1 LAKDGLDTFEN
12 SVFSSIRWNLILS
25 FAGQLSNIGIT
36 LVLSRLLEPN
46 DFGIMAAALALV
58 GLIESFGSFGST
70 SALTQRQTLSDQFYS
85 AVLII
90 AGGSAI
96 VMMLTVWVLSPYL
109 ASFYQNPDLKNVF
122 LLLSLSIPFQF
133 LETFPLAELQ
143 RRLSFDRI
151 AITSFF
157 SIIISGVISLYLA
170 YAGYGWVALIVRLFL
185 LQSIRTIYFCFVAW
199 PKFKFAPSRKEIKE
213 LLRYGIPQSL
223 SQFMLLFGRRIDDIL
238 IGKWMGTGVLGIY
251 SLAYSL
257 YMWPI
262 SNIKGRIS
270 QVVFAALSKIQTDPA
285 SMSKYYLKVVSLST
299 LLGFPIII
307 GFASVCDLAVP
318 IIMGEKWLP
327 AVAVLR
333 ILGIASLFEICVFPG
348 AIYQAVG
355 RTTTY
360 LKTTTIT
367 RVVAVAGILVGLN
380 FGLEGVA
387 ESVVVTSLMSFFI
400 YNHFVGQLIPVTNL
414 TMLRII
420 LKNGLPS
427 LAMLFLIVLYRLTL
441 GNQFT
446 PAYELAI
453 SVTIGIASYGVLI
466 KLFHP
471 ELLMTRADLTK

>member
-1 LAKDGLDTFEN
+1 LVKDGLDTFEN

-58 GLIESFGSFGST
+58 GLIESFGSVGST

-90 AGGSAI
+90 AGSSAI
-96 VMMLTVWVLSPYL
+96 VMMLTIWVLSPYL

-157 SIIISGVISLYLA
+157 SIIISGAISLYLA

-367 RVVAVAGILVGLN
+367 RVVAVAGILIGLN

-400 YNHFVGQLIPVTNL
+400 YNHFVGQLIPMTNL

-441 GNQFT
+441 GDQFT

-453 SVTIGIASYGVLI
+453 SVTIGITSYGVLI

>member
-1 LAKDGLDTFEN
+1 LVKDGLDTFEN

-46 DFGIMAAALALV
+46 DFGILTAALALV
-58 GLIESFGSFGST
+58 GLIESFGSVGST

-96 VMMLTVWVLSPYL
+96 VMMLTIWVLSPYL

-157 SIIISGVISLYLA
+157 SIIISGAISLYLA

-199 PKFKFAPSRKEIKE
+199 PKFKFAPSRREIKE

-270 QVVFAALSKIQTDPA
+270 QVVFAALSKIQTDPK
-285 SMSKYYLKVVSLST
+285 SMGKYYLKVVSLST

-427 LAMLFLIVLYRLTL
+427 LAMLFLIVLYRQTL
-441 GNQFT
+441 GDQFT

-453 SVTIGIASYGVLI
+453 SVTIGITSYGVLI

>member
-1 LAKDGLDTFEN
+1 LVKDGLDTFEN

-58 GLIESFGSFGST
+58 GLIESFGSVGST

-90 AGGSAI
+90 AGSSAI
-96 VMMLTVWVLSPYL
+96 VMMLTIWVLSPFL

-157 SIIISGVISLYLA
+157 SIIISGAISLYLA

-199 PKFKFAPSRKEIKE
+199 PKFKFAPSRREIKE

-367 RVVAVAGILVGLN
+367 RVVAVAGILIGLN

-446 PAYELAI
+446 PAYELSI
-453 SVTIGIASYGVLI
+453 SVTIGITSYGVLI

>member
-1 LAKDGLDTFEN
+1 LVKDGLDTFEN

-58 GLIESFGSFGST
+58 GLIESFGSVGST

-90 AGGSAI
+90 AGSSAI
-96 VMMLTVWVLSPYL
+96 VMMLTIWVLSPYL

-157 SIIISGVISLYLA
+157 SIIISGAISLYLA

-367 RVVAVAGILVGLN
+367 RVVAVAGILIGLN

-441 GNQFT
+441 GDQFT

-453 SVTIGIASYGVLI
+453 SVTIGITSYGVLI

>member
-1 LAKDGLDTFEN
+1 LVKDGLDTFEN

-58 GLIESFGSFGST
+58 GLIESFGSVGST

-90 AGGSAI
+90 AGSSAI
-96 VMMLTVWVLSPYL
+96 VMMLTIWVLSPYL

-157 SIIISGVISLYLA
+157 SIIISGAISLYLA

-367 RVVAVAGILVGLN
+367 RVVAVAGILIGLN

-400 YNHFVGQLIPVTNL
+400 YNHFVGQLIPMTNL

-441 GNQFT
+441 GDQFT

-453 SVTIGIASYGVLI
+453 SVTIGITSYGVRI